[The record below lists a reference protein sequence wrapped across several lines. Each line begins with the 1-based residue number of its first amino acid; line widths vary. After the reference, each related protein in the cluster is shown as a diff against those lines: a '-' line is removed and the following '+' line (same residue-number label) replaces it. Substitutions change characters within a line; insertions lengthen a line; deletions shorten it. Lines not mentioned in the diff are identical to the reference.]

1 MAINITTYV
10 TTDDR
15 RKVIK
20 NLTSAHSID
29 VTLLEPFS
37 VLTPTLVLQTIN
49 GLDFNYVYIPYFSR
63 YYFVNSIDVN
73 KGGRAIVNCSVDV
86 LMTYQNEFIDN
97 DFLIVRS
104 ESIGLNYITDTQLPL
119 YPYKDMKVIEFSDND
134 FNLNKA
140 TNTSYN
146 FLLNVSGGGSGQI

>member
-104 ESIGLNYITDTQLPL
+104 ESIGVNYITDTQLPL

-146 FLLNVSGGGSGQI
+146 FLLNVAGGGSGQI

>member
-86 LMTYQNEFIDN
+86 LMTYQNEFIN
-97 DFLIVRS
+97 DTFLIIRS
-104 ESIGLNYITDTQLPL
+104 ENGGITYITDTQLPL

-146 FLLNVSGGGSGQI
+146 FLLNVAGGGSGQI